1 MESRIFHVQG
11 SSANSGNGLL
21 HRKRLLQYSLA
32 SQQLKAFSSSVPNYA
47 LSYLGK
53 YKADFTISNSAGI
66 ILDSTSFILYMTDTI
81 YAKPNLLLSSI
92 VTGPSLY

>member
-1 MESRIFHVQG
+1 
-11 SSANSGNGLL
+11 
-21 HRKRLLQYSLA
+21 
-32 SQQLKAFSSSVPNYA
+32 